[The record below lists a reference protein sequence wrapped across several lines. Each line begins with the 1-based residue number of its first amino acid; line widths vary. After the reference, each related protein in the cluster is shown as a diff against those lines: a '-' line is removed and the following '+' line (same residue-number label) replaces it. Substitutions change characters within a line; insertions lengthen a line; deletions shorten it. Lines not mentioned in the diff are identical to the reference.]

1 MKEERDYMLNRRQF
15 NNLIAGAA
23 VGGSAFFAAADSQA
37 KAPAKPDEVEHR
49 NERSSITYR
58 RLGRTN
64 IMASRLV
71 FGCGAALSGGKG
83 VRLLD
88 RAFEA
93 GINFYDIGSDVYY
106 KESERSFAAFLKAH
120 RESIWVASKAPLLS
134 VRVGPGDTVTTEQA
148 RAAAKSW
155 TKLLDAS
162 LKDLQA
168 EYVDAYYLMA
178 VNNPAVVSS
187 EELYKAFS
195 DAKAA
200 GKVRCFGLSTHQN
213 AAKTLT

>member
-15 NNLIAGAA
+15 NSLVAAAA
-23 VGGSAFFAAADSQA
+23 VGGPKFLAAADSKG
-37 KAPAKPDEVEHR
+37 KAPQKPGEVEHR
-49 NERSSITYR
+49 NERASMTYR

-64 IMASRLV
+64 IMAGRLV
-71 FGCGAALSGGKG
+71 FGCGAALAGGKG

-120 RESIWVASKAPLLS
+120 RDIIWVASKAPLLS
-134 VRVGPGDTVTTEQA
+134 LRVEPGDSVTVEQA
-148 RAAAKSW
+148 RTAAKSW

-168 EYVDAYYLMA
+168 EYVDEY
-178 VNNPAVVSS
+178 
-187 EELYKAFS
+187 
-195 DAKAA
+195 
-200 GKVRCFGLSTHQN
+200 
-213 AAKTLT
+213 